1 MSFIE
6 KILFWDYHFGDPL
19 GGNTINIW
27 CRSQRSEPAR
37 RRLRQRPASAWLHQ
51 AEDSGAGSPG
61 SEAVW
66 HLQDTPGLQ
75 WLRLQDTRKVRHGFI
90 SQQIISRIIQI
101 LWDRINQAPSHWGV
115 QASGG
120 HARRGGEDIGVQ
132 ARVSQHLRL
141 GDQGQAPF
149 GGGLQCWQ
157 CAKCEYLLISLF
169 LITSPPTA
177 LFPETESHKDAFFHL
192 TKSSWAVTDLWNW
205 VCPQLYTSSPP
216 DGQLDDIHSF
226 RFLQS
231 TEFCVTWP
239 PPRSRAA
246 TTRSPL
252 TASTTSCGCS
262 TGRRPAGPGTGPHPL
277 PVTSGWARGRPLT
290 LHWHTPSRQTGRYWR
305 TRNQVRPPSKPARLH
320 SSSQSKA

>member
-1 MSFIE
+1 MNIVLYRE
-6 KILFWDYHFGDPL
+6 ILFWDYHFGDPL

-75 WLRLQDTRKVRHGFI
+75 WLRLQDTRKVRQRI
-90 SQQIISRIIQI
+90 VSQQIISRIIQI
-101 LWDRINQAPSHWGV
+101 LWDRINQAPSHRGV

-149 GGGLQCWQ
+149 RGGLQCWQ

-177 LFPETESHKDAFFHL
+177 LFPETESHRDAFFHL

-205 VCPQLYTSSPP
+205 VCPQLYTRWTVGWYSFIQVSSINRV
-216 DGQLDDIHSF
+216 L
-226 RFLQS
+226 RNL
-231 TEFCVTWP
+231 
-239 PPRSRAA
+239 
-246 TTRSPL
+246 
-252 TASTTSCGCS
+252 ASTKEQGSHHQVTPDSVYDKLRMFNGQAAS
-262 TGRRPAGPGTGPHPL
+262 WAWYGAAPAAGHLGLGTGPPSHP
-277 PVTSGWARGRPLT
+277 ALT
-290 LHWHTPSRQTGRYWR
+290 HPFQANREILEDK
-305 TRNQVRPPSKPARLH
+305 KPGQATL
-320 SSSQSKA
+320 